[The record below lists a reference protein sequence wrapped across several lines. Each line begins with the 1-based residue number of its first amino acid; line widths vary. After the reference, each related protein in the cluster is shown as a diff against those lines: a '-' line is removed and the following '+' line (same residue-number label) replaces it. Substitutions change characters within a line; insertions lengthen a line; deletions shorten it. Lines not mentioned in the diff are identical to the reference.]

1 MYLQDNIRFDTVT
14 TRKLSFV
21 EYGGELFRPAVHP
34 ETGDTVFIDGDL
46 LPLPKLNTVTAFD
59 TIQPCN
65 IAPIGDV
72 RLASEFIVIPEKLP
86 NIDKSADLNLM
97 CEAALI
103 PIIAVIVG
111 LYFINTYGRWVE
123 FGSKFKRILTT

>member
-1 MYLQDNIRFDTVT
+1 
-14 TRKLSFV
+14 V

-34 ETGDTVFIDGDL
+34 ETGDTVFIDGVL

-65 IAPIGDV
+65 ISPIGDV
-72 RLASEFIVIPEKLP
+72 RLASEFIVMPEKLP
-86 NIDKSADLNLM
+86 NIDKSADVNLM

-123 FGSKFKRILTT
+123 FGKKFRQIVVS

>member
-34 ETGDTVFIDGDL
+34 ETGDTVFIDGVL

-72 RLASEFIVIPEKLP
+72 RLASEFIVMPEKLP
-86 NIDKSADLNLM
+86 NIDKSADVNLM

-103 PIIAVIVG
+103 PIISVIVG

-123 FGSKFKRILTT
+123 FFTRASRILTT